1 LLTDRWFRVRINA
14 CRAFADA
21 EEPKAIAELTWVAE
35 HDLDHRVIRIAEECI
50 NLIRASSKTPKEV
63 ISIREEVDK
72 LKSKSLEMM
81 QKMNRLE
88 RELD

>member
-1 LLTDRWFRVRINA
+1 MVQIRINA

-21 EEPKAIAELTWVAE
+21 EEPKAIAELEWVAE
-35 HDLDHRVIRIAEECI
+35 HDLDYRVTRIAEECI
-50 NLIRASSKTPKEV
+50 NFIKESMKAPKEV

-72 LKSKSLEMM
+72 LKTNTMEMM

-88 RELD
+88 RELR